1 VSADPYTVLGVAREA
16 SQDEIRKA
24 YRSLAKKLHPDLNPG
39 NKDAE
44 ERFKEVA
51 AAYDLLGDAEKR
63 ARFDRGEIDASGTET
78 PHRSYYRDFAEAGP
92 ESGARAYE
100 SRAGFADFAESDDI
114 FAELFGRRAAGG
126 GSLRM
131 RGADL
136 PFHLHVDFLDA
147 VNGATRRLSLPD
159 GSTLDVAIPP
169 GIRDGQLL
177 RLKGKGRPGIGGGPP
192 GDALIEIEIMPHPIF
207 RRDGEDI
214 RIELPISLAE
224 AVLGGRVD
232 VPTPT
237 GPVTMTIP
245 KGANSGTILRIRGKG
260 VARRDGTRGDEYVSL
275 TVMLPKTPD
284 PELEK
289 FVAGWAEGKRH
300 NPREGGSREAGPRAA
315 GQG

>member
-1 VSADPYTVLGVAREA
+1 MSADPYTVLGVERNA
-16 SQDEIRKA
+16 SQEEIRKA
-24 YRSLAKKLHPDLNPG
+24 YRALAKKLHPDLNPG

-44 ERFKEVA
+44 ERFKQVS

-63 ARFDRGEIDASGTET
+63 ARFDRGEIDAAGTET
-78 PHRSYYRDFAEAGP
+78 PRPNYYRDFATAGGP
-92 ESGARAYE
+92 GAERYE
-100 SRAGFADFAESDDI
+100 SRAGYADFAESDDI
-114 FAELFGRRAAGG
+114 FAELFARRSAGG
-126 GSLRM
+126 AEIRM

-192 GDALIEIEIMPHPIF
+192 GDALIEVEVLPHPVF
-207 RRDGEDI
+207 RRQGDDI
-214 RIELPISLAE
+214 QLDLPVSLTE
-224 AVLGGRVD
+224 AVLGGRVE

-245 KGANSGTILRIRGKG
+245 KGANSGTTLRIRGKG
-260 VARRDGTRGDEYVSL
+260 VARRDGTRGDEYITL
-275 TVMLPKTPD
+275 TVTLPKTPD

-289 FVAGWAEGKRH
+289 FVAGW
-300 NPREGGSREAGPRAA
+300 EAGRSHKPRSE
-315 GQG
+315 GNR